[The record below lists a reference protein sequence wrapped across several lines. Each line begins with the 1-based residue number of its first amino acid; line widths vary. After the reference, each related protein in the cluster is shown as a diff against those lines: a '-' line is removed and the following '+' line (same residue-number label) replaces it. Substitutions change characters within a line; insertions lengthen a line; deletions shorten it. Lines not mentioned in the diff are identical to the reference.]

1 VDKTIARG
9 PKILFYREE
18 GSGLPVVFLHG
29 FAEDGAIWNKQA
41 EQLKAGYRVLIPDLP
56 GSGRSSA
63 LTADTSME
71 EMAEDILQLLD
82 REGIQYCVLIGHSM
96 GGYIALAF
104 AEKYPERLKGLGLFH
119 STAYAD
125 TEEKK
130 AARQKSIEFIRK
142 YGSAAFIRQSTP
154 NLFATDT
161 RNDHPGLI
169 TDMIDRYSGFSPDSL
184 VYYYE
189 AMIRRPDRRAVL
201 ERFEKPVLFIIG
213 NQDQAVPPQ
222 QALEQSHLPALS
234 HIHIFQRSGHAGMLE
249 EPDRSYSILQS
260 FLNFVIQS

>member
-1 VDKTIARG
+1 MDKTIARG
-9 PKILFYREE
+9 PKTLFYREE
-18 GSGLPVVFLHG
+18 GSGLPVVLLHG
-29 FAEDGAIWNKQA
+29 FAEDGAIWNNQA
-41 EQLKAGYRVLIPDLP
+41 EQLKVSYRVLIPDLP
-56 GSGRSSA
+56 GSGLSSS
-63 LTADTSME
+63 LSSDTSME
-71 EMAEDILQLLD
+71 KMADDILLLLD
-82 REGIQYCVLIGHSM
+82 REAVQNCVLIGHSM

-125 TEEKK
+125 SEEKK

-142 YGSAAFIRQSTP
+142 FGSAAFIRQSAP
-154 NLFATDT
+154 NLFSTDT
-161 RNDHPGLI
+161 RNDHQELI
-169 TDMIDRYSGFSPDSL
+169 TWMIDRYSGFSPDSL

-189 AMIRRPDRRAVL
+189 AMIRRPDRTAVL
-201 ERFEKPVLFIIG
+201 KRLEKPVLFVIG

-234 HIHIFQRSGHAGMLE
+234 HIHILKQSGHAGMLE
-249 EPDRSYSILQS
+249 EPAQSNSILQS